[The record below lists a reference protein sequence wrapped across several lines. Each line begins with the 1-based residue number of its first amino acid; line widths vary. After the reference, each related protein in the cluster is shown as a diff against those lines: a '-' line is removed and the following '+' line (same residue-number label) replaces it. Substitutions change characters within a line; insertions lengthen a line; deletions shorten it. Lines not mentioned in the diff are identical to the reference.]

1 VKLGLFCTNCGATLT
16 DDYHRCNIARTEPS
30 RDPFGLM
37 LQGLAVWHLLLAPIA
52 LVILVLLLAGR
63 PENDPP
69 DDFFYF
75 DYVGFIYLAG
85 ALIAI
90 AALVT
95 GFVMAGVSFARLGKS
110 FFHPKWRVTLL
121 SGLAGTLATILIVAL
136 TVWFMTIFTWPIAE
150 VTGGFLAYHLVGWR
164 LSHSSG
170 TVPA

>member
-1 VKLGLFCTNCGATLT
+1 
-16 DDYHRCNIARTEPS
+16 
-30 RDPFGLM
+30 M